1 MKKQEYKEQERQR
14 HYYFFDYL
22 FWLGEITWENYH
34 KVNSKQPRGND
45 MLLACIMFFVLMPI
59 LTIGGHFL
67 YDHDRLIFELF
78 SAVLLIVFAIV
89 AIARDRLLGEIYP
102 PSRRKAVM
110 RHYAGRKF
118 SPARRNL
125 FFFPLFVLL
134 IPAMVLLS
142 TALKGITDNEAKP
155 VENTRTEVPQ
165 RWRDYLALHITVGAR
180 QEVPSEALQY
190 LIDQDGRTSR
200 YGQPVYVM
208 QVRAT
213 EGDMGGEFRAGL
225 LNHATFEE
233 IQDGR
238 RKFVEC
244 TWVKGYTPDSIRVL
258 LTGWYEVRNAG
269 LCPVD
274 SLEWTEDT
282 EF

>member
-1 MKKQEYKEQERQR
+1 MKKREYKEQERQR

-22 FWLGEITWENYH
+22 FWLGEMAQWHYKGE
-34 KVNSKQPRGND
+34 PRRPDGES
-45 MLLACIMFFVLMPI
+45 MLMLCIMIFIYEPI
-59 LTIGGHFL
+59 FLTTAHFL
-67 YDHDRLIFELF
+67 YGSPAFGWFTVAMIVGIVVIHHCVSRGWIYPFSRRQAVMQHYEGRRFSPFRCYFFLF
-78 SAVLLIVFAIV
+78 SLVFLIIAEINLL
-89 AIARDRLLGEIYP
+89 
-102 PSRRKAVM
+102 PSTLMRIDGRKA
-110 RHYAGRKF
+110 
-118 SPARRNL
+118 
-125 FFFPLFVLL
+125 
-134 IPAMVLLS
+134 
-142 TALKGITDNEAKP
+142 EP

-180 QEVPSEALQY
+180 QEVPSEALLY
-190 LIDQDGRTSR
+190 LINQDGRTSR

-258 LTGWYEVRNAG
+258 LTGWYEVNNAG

>member
-1 MKKQEYKEQERQR
+1 MKKREYKEQERQR

-22 FWLGEITWENYH
+22 FWLGEMAQWHYKGE
-34 KVNSKQPRGND
+34 PRRPDGES
-45 MLLACIMFFVLMPI
+45 MLMLCIMIFIYEPI
-59 LTIGGHFL
+59 FLTTAHFL
-67 YDHDRLIFELF
+67 YGSPAFGWFTVAMIVGIVVVHHCVSRGWIYPFSRRQAVMQHYEGRRFSPFRCYFFLF
-78 SAVLLIVFAIV
+78 SLVFLIIAEINLL
-89 AIARDRLLGEIYP
+89 
-102 PSRRKAVM
+102 PSTLMRIDGRKA
-110 RHYAGRKF
+110 
-118 SPARRNL
+118 
-125 FFFPLFVLL
+125 
-134 IPAMVLLS
+134 
-142 TALKGITDNEAKP
+142 EP

-165 RWRDYLALHITVGAR
+165 RWRDYLTLHITVGAR
-180 QEVPSEALQY
+180 QEVPSEALLY
-190 LIDQDGRTSR
+190 LINQDGRTSR

-258 LTGWYEVRNAG
+258 LTGWYEVNNAG

>member
-233 IQDGR
+233 IQDGK

-258 LTGWYEVRNAG
+258 LTGWYEVNNAG

>member
-208 QVRAT
+208 QVR
-213 EGDMGGEFRAGL
+213 EKDMGGKFRAWL

-258 LTGWYEVRNAG
+258 LTGWYEVNNAG

>member
-45 MLLACIMFFVLMPI
+45 MLLACIMFFVLMSI

-258 LTGWYEVRNAG
+258 LTGWYEVNNAG